1 MAYQIEQIKQTDMQ
15 EFTID
20 QPGVG
25 GLNIA
30 DIEYNTLVT
39 QSPDMLNM
47 MYRNG
52 TLAKRFG
59 QVALH
64 TFDETVYA
72 MAKYQNDLYIH
83 SGDTIFKYVISTG
96 ETTTVKEDMPKQ
108 KGMFINF
115 NRYLY
120 YLCNKVF
127 WQYDGTTWKEVEP
140 YAPDVVINRK
150 PDGSEADTIEDY
162 NRYGNAFKNTFNG
175 DGTSKEYHLT
185 DKDLDEVTPKITVDE
200 KELASDQ
207 FSVNYETGVVTFTT
221 APSKGQNN
229 VVITA
234 YKTDGDT
241 SDILMSCTC
250 WKNYGGANNSRLFLA
265 GNGKSMYYYSEVFD
279 ASYFPENNYATVGN
293 PEEDIVGFGDQ
304 YDTLI
309 VLKPHEMSSVNYS
322 SDDEGNFT
330 FSSKIVNTE
339 MGCDCPNSIQLL
351 DNRLTW
357 LSTVFGACCL
367 ESTYIEDERNV
378 NAISRNV
385 NGNEERK
392 GLLNEED
399 LTECVCF
406 KFDGRYF
413 ICCPSGHCYMWDYT
427 NSPWSRNGDPDGSAL
442 KLAWFLFDNFYF
454 TCALENDKQL
464 FYGRSNQLCML
475 SLDVF
480 TDFNQTVSCHYQTP
494 ILTMS
499 QIDYYKQFKYLSVL
513 TRGDMASTI
522 KIYYMTEED
531 DRIDEPLPIRIY
543 GRLWKWFNWS
553 TFGYT
558 IAIFG
563 RTVTRRMNIKKFMQL
578 GIMFYNDEHD
588 SNLALSVI
596 KIRWRPMKF
605 IR

>member
-96 ETTTVKEDMPKQ
+96 ETTTIREDMPEQ

-127 WQYDGTTWKEVEP
+127 WQYDGTTWEEVEP

-185 DKDLDEVTPKITVDE
+185 DKDLDEITPKITVDE
-200 KELASDQ
+200 VELASDQ
-207 FSVNYETGVVTFTT
+207 FTVNYETGVVTFNT

-265 GNGKSMYYYSEVFD
+265 GNGKS
-279 ASYFPENNYATVGN
+279 
-293 PEEDIVGFGDQ
+293 
-304 YDTLI
+304 
-309 VLKPHEMSSVNYS
+309 
-322 SDDEGNFT
+322 
-330 FSSKIVNTE
+330 
-339 MGCDCPNSIQLL
+339 NSGK
-351 DNRLTW
+351 
-357 LSTVFGACCL
+357 S
-367 ESTYIEDERNV
+367 
-378 NAISRNV
+378 
-385 NGNEERK
+385 
-392 GLLNEED
+392 
-399 LTECVCF
+399 
-406 KFDGRYF
+406 
-413 ICCPSGHCYMWDYT
+413 
-427 NSPWSRNGDPDGSAL
+427 
-442 KLAWFLFDNFYF
+442 
-454 TCALENDKQL
+454 
-464 FYGRSNQLCML
+464 
-475 SLDVF
+475 
-480 TDFNQTVSCHYQTP
+480 
-494 ILTMS
+494 
-499 QIDYYKQFKYLSVL
+499 
-513 TRGDMASTI
+513 
-522 KIYYMTEED
+522 
-531 DRIDEPLPIRIY
+531 
-543 GRLWKWFNWS
+543 
-553 TFGYT
+553 
-558 IAIFG
+558 
-563 RTVTRRMNIKKFMQL
+563 
-578 GIMFYNDEHD
+578 
-588 SNLALSVI
+588 
-596 KIRWRPMKF
+596 
-605 IR
+605 